1 MKIKAKKG
9 VIDIGSLT
17 RDEKVNIFLN
27 LDSLLRT
34 HFGIFGYTGAGKSN
48 LLSTLVYKLMN
59 QQDITV
65 KLVLWDLMSE
75 YFGLLIDVLNNRD
88 GYLIAISKETFG
100 KKTLAY
106 LKGMEDKDLES
117 AAKEIVETMIFP
129 SEIKYSDVFP
139 DKVIEATKNLLKNKK
154 ILLLDYIPVVD
165 KVVQDNN
172 PWIGLRSSEKR
183 ALVNEVVGRVFGE
196 YYKKDTPCTPELAK
210 KLKGKIE
217 EILLEDRYKEIRSK
231 FDPLKKALS
240 ELAQG
245 KEFYKASISFD
256 GLKNKLNDKTLSSLF
271 IFIGNNDDEI
281 RTFTYELGI
290 NIYAFRKSNGIID
303 PIISFVFDEADEFI
317 PYDAKGSYEVSLEIA
332 KTLARRGRK
341 FGIGIGI
348 ATQRIR
354 YLNTSIMAQ
363 PHTYFISKLPRK
375 SDREAVAEAFGLG
388 VDMFNQ
394 TFKFKKGDWLVVSH
408 DALGLKS
415 IPIPVHFENANQRI
429 IKFLEAFSQ
438 G

>member
-1 MKIKAKKG
+1 MRIKAKKG
-9 VIDIGSLT
+9 VIDIGFLT
-17 RDEKVNIFLN
+17 RDEKVKIFLN
-27 LDSLLRT
+27 IDSLLRT

-48 LLSTLVYKLMN
+48 LLSTLVYKLMT
-59 QQDITV
+59 QSDITV

-75 YFGLLIDVLNNRD
+75 YFGLLIDVLDNKD

-100 KKTLAY
+100 QKTLEY
-106 LKGMEDKDLES
+106 LKTMEDTHLES

-129 SEIKYSDVFP
+129 SEIKYSEVFP
-139 DKVIEATKNLLKNKK
+139 DKVIEVTKSLLKNKK

-165 KVVQDNN
+165 KVVSDNN
-172 PWIGLRSSEKR
+172 PWIGLRSKEKKKLVSEI
-183 ALVNEVVGRVFGE
+183 VGTVFGK
-196 YYKKDTPCTPELAK
+196 YYKKDVPCTPDLAK
-210 KLKGKIE
+210 ELKE
-217 EILLEDRYKEIRSK
+217 NLEKVLSEDEYKDIRNK

-240 ELAQG
+240 ELAQE
-245 KEFYKASISFD
+245 KEFYKLSISYD
-256 GLKNKLNDKTLSSLF
+256 ELKNKLNDTSSSSLF

-281 RTFTYELGI
+281 RNFTHILGMD
-290 NIYAFRKSNGIID
+290 IYTLRKSNGIID
-303 PIISFVFDEADEFI
+303 PIISFIFDEADEFI
-317 PYDAKGSYEVSLEIA
+317 PYDAKGTYENSSEIA

-341 FGIGIGI
+341 FGMGIGI

-388 VDMFNQ
+388 IDMFNQ

-429 IKFLEAFSQ
+429 INFLKHL
-438 G
+438 